1 MQGILF
7 GKKRG
12 KAMQK
17 LLLWCLFVLSLWASP
32 IEIGLN
38 NDVSLLE
45 HAEIFIEKDAKFEVG
60 EVPSN
65 ASFKPYTSN
74 FITQGY
80 TANEAVWLRFSVKN
94 ESPETVKRFLHVN
107 NSMLDSVV
115 LYDSNGDVFKSGV
128 MYRTVLG
135 DIFDY
140 YFPIQLTP
148 LEERSFYLKVLSNSC
163 ATYFHLHA
171 QSEAV
176 LWKKTLD
183 RQLILTLLFSIIGTL
198 IVYNAF
204 IYLFTKERVYLMYV
218 LYLGIS
224 TYNNLSYTGI
234 LFLVMKSFFSNESMI
249 TWSYI
254 DAYLGPL
261 YTIGIPLSILA
272 FVRDFMHLE
281 RFPKIN
287 RSFKW
292 LLLGC
297 GCFSLMYLFGSD
309 IIFDWIMYY
318 MCLILLYI
326 LAIAVYLVYK
336 KEENSVYFLVS
347 WGVNVMGTFL
357 FLLYNMGFYIPHN
370 GEYWYFYE
378 LSMVFEGLVFS
389 IILSKRLNHTT
400 ALATSL
406 ATHQILVRELH
417 HRVKNNLQFIVSLYR
432 LKLRKHLNT
441 EGKTMLGEAEQNI
454 RSIGKIHEILYAH
467 QDISTLDANAYF
479 GELISE
485 IKRGYPHIDI
495 EIVID
500 AKVSLLLEQ
509 AIYCGLI
516 VNELVTNS
524 LKYAFDKNG
533 GTIKITLDKERH
545 KFILQIEDNG
555 KGFDIS
561 VYQNSFGISLVERL
575 VRDELHG
582 KLNIKSDNKG
592 TQSLI
597 KWC

>member
-1 MQGILF
+1 
-7 GKKRG
+7 
-12 KAMQK
+12 MQK
-17 LLLWCLFVLSLWASP
+17 LLLWYLCMLSLWASP

-45 HAEIFIEKDAKFEVG
+45 HAEIFIEKDAKFEVS
-60 EVPSN
+60 EVPSH
-65 ASFKPYTSN
+65 ASFTPYTSN

-80 TANEAVWLRFSVKN
+80 TANEAVWLHFSVKN
-94 ESPETVKRFLHVN
+94 ESPETVKRFLHIN

-115 LYDSNGDVFKSGV
+115 LYDSNGNVSKSGV
-128 MYRTVLG
+128 MYRTVLTE
-135 DIFDY
+135 IFDY
-140 YFPIQLTP
+140 YFPIQLKP

-171 QSEAV
+171 ESEAV

-183 RQLILTLLFSIIGTL
+183 RQLILTLLFSIMGTL

-204 IYLFTKERVYLMYV
+204 IYFFTKERVYLMYV

-234 LFLVMKSFFSNESMI
+234 LFLVMKYFFSNESMI
-249 TWSYI
+249 AWSYI

-261 YTIGIPLSILA
+261 YTIGIPLSILF
-272 FVRDFMHLE
+272 FVRDFMRLE
-281 RFPKIN
+281 RYPKIH

-347 WGVNVMGTFL
+347 WGVNVTGTFL

-378 LSMVFEGLVFS
+378 LSMVFEGLIFS

-432 LKLRKHLNT
+432 LKLRKYLDT

-467 QDISTLDANAYF
+467 QDITALDANEYF
-479 GELISE
+479 EELIAE
-485 IKRGYPHIDI
+485 IKRGYPHTHI
-495 EIVID
+495 EINID
-500 AKVSLLLEQ
+500 AKESLLLEQ
-509 AIYCGLI
+509 AIYCGLV
-516 VNELVTNS
+516 VNELVTNA
-524 LKYAFDKNG
+524 LKYAFDEQG
-533 GTIKITLDKERH
+533 GTILVSLEKEQG
-545 KFILQIEDNG
+545 KFILKIEDNG
-555 KGFDIS
+555 RGFD
-561 VYQNSFGISLVERL
+561 VNAQQNSFGISLVERL
-575 VRDELHG
+575 VQDELHG
-582 KLNIKSDNKG
+582 KVSFKSSPKG
-592 TQSLI
+592 TRCLI
-597 KWC
+597 TWR

>member
-1 MQGILF
+1 M
-7 GKKRG
+7 
-12 KAMQK
+12 
-17 LLLWCLFVLSLWASP
+17 LSLWASP
-32 IEIGLN
+32 IEMGLN

-60 EVPSN
+60 EVPSS
-65 ASFKPYTSN
+65 ASFTPYTSN

-94 ESPETVKRFLHVN
+94 ESPEEIKRFLHVN

-128 MYRTVLG
+128 MYRTDLG
-135 DIFDY
+135 EIFDY
-140 YFPIQLTP
+140 YFPIQLNP
-148 LEERSFYLKVLSNSC
+148 LEERSFYLKVFSNSC

-171 QSEAV
+171 ESEAV
-176 LWKKTLD
+176 LWQKTLD
-183 RQLILTLLFSIIGTL
+183 RQLILTLLFSIMGTL
-198 IVYNAF
+198 LVYNAF
-204 IYLFTKERVYLMYV
+204 IYFFTKERVYLMYV

-234 LFLVMKSFFSNESMI
+234 LFLVMKYFFSNESMI
-249 TWSYI
+249 AWSYI

-261 YTIGIPLSILA
+261 YAIGIALTMLA

-281 RFPKIN
+281 RYPKIHQ
-287 RSFKW
+287 SFKW
-292 LLLGC
+292 LVLGC
-297 GCFSLMYLFGSD
+297 GCFSLIYLLGNDD
-309 IIFDWIMYY
+309 IFEY
-318 MCLILLYI
+318 MADYTCLILLYI

-357 FLLYNMGFYIPHN
+357 FLLYNKGLYIPHN

-432 LKLRKHLNT
+432 LKLRKYLDT

-467 QDISTLDANAYF
+467 QDITALDANEYF
-479 GELISE
+479 EELIAE
-485 IKRGYPHIDI
+485 IKRGYPHTHI
-495 EIVID
+495 EINID
-500 AKVSLLLEQ
+500 AKESLLLEQ
-509 AIYCGLI
+509 AIYCGLV
-516 VNELVTNS
+516 VNELVTNA
-524 LKYAFDKNG
+524 LKYAFDEQG
-533 GTIKITLDKERH
+533 GTIIVSLEKKQG
-545 KFILQIEDNG
+545 KFILKIEDNG
-555 KGFDIS
+555 KGFD
-561 VYQNSFGISLVERL
+561 VNAQQNSFGISLVERL

-582 KLNIKSDNKG
+582 NASFKSSTKG
-592 TQSLI
+592 TQCLI
-597 KWC
+597 AWR